1 VGDEKRMR
9 LRGVHHVTAICRDL
23 DRTIGLYRDV
33 LGLGIVH
40 DGPSDDDPGARHVWF
55 GTADGSLVSFMQ
67 YPQLP
72 EGVVGIG
79 STHHF
84 ALRVDSVEELQAWRD
99 YLRDRGVD
107 CTEVMDRRAFHSLYL
122 RDPDGHVVE
131 IATPEAGF
139 DAGEPPA

>member
-1 VGDEKRMR
+1 
-9 LRGVHHVTAICRDL
+9 
-23 DRTIGLYRDV
+23 
-33 LGLGIVH
+33 
-40 DGPSDDDPGARHVWF
+40 VWF

-79 STHHF
+79 LTHHF
-84 ALRVDSVEELQAWRD
+84 ALRVDSLEELRAWRD

-107 CTEVMDRRAFHSLYL
+107 CTEIMDRRAFHSLYL

-131 IATPEAGF
+131 IATPETGF
-139 DAGEPPA
+139 DAGGPAA

>member
-1 VGDEKRMR
+1 M
-9 LRGVHHVTAICRDL
+9 
-23 DRTIGLYRDV
+23 
-33 LGLGIVH
+33 
-40 DGPSDDDPGARHVWF
+40 
-55 GTADGSLVSFMQ
+55 VSFMH

-84 ALRVDSVEELQAWRD
+84 ALRVDSLEELRAWRD

-107 CTEVMDRRAFHSLYL
+107 CTEIMDRRAFHSLYL

-131 IATPEAGF
+131 IATPETGF
-139 DAGEPPA
+139 DAGGPAA

>member
-1 VGDEKRMR
+1 MR
-9 LRGVHHVTAICRDL
+9 LRGVHHITAICRDL
-23 DRTIGLYRDV
+23 NRTIGFYRDV
-33 LGLGIVH
+33 LGLGVVH
-40 DGPSDDDPGARHVWF
+40 DGPSDDDSSARHVWF

-84 ALRVDSVEELQAWRD
+84 ALRVDSLEELRAWRD

-107 CTEVMDRRAFHSLYL
+107 CTEIMDRRAFHSLYL

-131 IATPEAGF
+131 IATPETGF
-139 DAGEPPA
+139 DAGGPSA